1 MEGKHVLMLLTNA
14 FDPDPRVHREAC
26 TLVGAGYRV
35 TIIAWDRDNQ
45 APARET
51 VDGIEVERAYVR
63 STHGRG
69 LSQAYFLARFWAIAF
84 RMALR
89 TEFDVV
95 HAHDFDAL
103 PLGYALARL
112 RRKPLVYDS
121 HESYVDML
129 YAMPAAVKKAIVA
142 VENWM
147 LGRADLVITVG
158 DLLREHLAARGAR
171 RVEVVG
177 NWQDPDQFSADRE
190 ALESLRRQL
199 GIESGRT
206 ALCFIAHLTPERK
219 LPELIAAAS
228 RSPRIHLVLGGD
240 GACRPLAEQAA
251 AEFRNITYL
260 GRVPPS
266 KIPLYTAACDAVFYG
281 FDPTNANARF
291 SAPNKLFE
299 ALAAGKPILTGN
311 FGEIGRIVSREG
323 CGIVLPDYSPQSLAA
338 AFDRLDGAE
347 AETMGRAAARLAA
360 STYNLRAASRMLLR
374 EYASLQKLAP
384 AAPER
389 ECAGG
394 IR

>member
-26 TLVGAGYRV
+26 ALVGAGYRV
-35 TIIAWDRDNQ
+35 TIIAWDRDEK
-45 APARET
+45 APPRET
-51 VDGIEVERAYVR
+51 VDGIDVERVYVR

-69 LSQAYFLARFWAIAF
+69 LSQAYFLARFWAMAF

-89 TEFDVV
+89 TGFDIV

-129 YAMPAAVKKAIVA
+129 YAMPAAVKQALVA

-171 RVEVVG
+171 RVAVVG
-177 NWQDPDQFSADRE
+177 NWQDRDQFSADRE

-199 GIESGRT
+199 G
-206 ALCFIAHLTPERK
+206 
-219 LPELIAAAS
+219 
-228 RSPRIHLVLGGD
+228 GD
-240 GACRPLAEQAA
+240 GACRQLAEQAA

-260 GRVPPS
+260 GRGPPS

-281 FDPTNANARF
+281 FDPANANARF

-299 ALAAGKPILTGN
+299 ALAAGKPVVTGN

-323 CGIVLPDYSPQSLAA
+323 CGIVLPDYSPQSLSA
-338 AFDRLDGAE
+338 AFERLDGPE
-347 AETMGRAAARLAA
+347 AAVMGRAAARLAE
-360 STYNLRAASRMLLR
+360 STYNLRESSRMLLR
-374 EYASLQKLAP
+374 EYASLQKFAP
-384 AAPER
+384 APPER

-394 IR
+394 VR